1 MSRST
6 LLLLLA
12 LAAPVAAQAQPNP
25 GRPQVTRA
33 ELQAVQAQLE
43 AVAASPDSSDQ
54 VRSESR
60 DGAAAIQARLRTGDL
75 RVGDRV
81 SVIIEGL
88 PALSDTFTV
97 SPGPGLALPTMGT
110 VPVGGLLRS
119 ELSAR
124 VAEYVAR
131 YIRSPVVHV
140 QPLVRVA
147 VEGAVGRPGF
157 YEVPADARVTDVL
170 MESGGLTTSADMRRV
185 QIQRLGTETWGT
197 EAMQFALA
205 GGWTLDQLDIHPG
218 DRIVVAEKR
227 TGSTGSRLLRV
238 MGSVGAVVGVLTR
251 F

>member
-1 MSRST
+1 MTRT
-6 LLLLLA
+6 ALLLILA

-33 ELQAVQAQLE
+33 ELLAVQAQLE
-43 AVAASPDSSDQ
+43 AVAASPDSSEA
-54 VRSESR
+54 VRTQSR
-60 DGAAAIQARLRTGDL
+60 DHAVAIQARLRNGDL

-81 SVIIEGL
+81 AVIIEGM
-88 PALSDTFTV
+88 PALSDTFNV
-97 SPGPGLALPTMGT
+97 VPGPGINLPTMGT

-119 ELSAR
+119 ELEAR
-124 VAEYVAR
+124 VGEHVAR
-131 YIRSPVVHV
+131 YIRSPVVRV

-170 MESGGLTTSADMRRV
+170 MESGGLTTTADLRRV

-205 GGWTLDQLDIHPG
+205 GGWTLDQLDVHPG
-218 DRIVVAEKR
+218 DRIVVAQKR
-227 TGSTGSRLLRV
+227 TGSAGSTLLRV
-238 MGSVGAVVGVLTR
+238 MGGLGAVVGVVTR